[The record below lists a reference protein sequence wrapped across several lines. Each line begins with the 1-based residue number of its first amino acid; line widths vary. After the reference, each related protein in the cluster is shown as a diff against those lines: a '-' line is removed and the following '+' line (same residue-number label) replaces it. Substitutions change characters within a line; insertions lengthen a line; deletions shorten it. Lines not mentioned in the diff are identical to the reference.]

1 MATTFTWTITQMD
14 CLPHTADGPDYVV
27 TAHWQCVGVD
37 GNYNGRVYSTCGFA
51 VDKSESDF
59 VPYADLTQ
67 DMVLGWMWESGVD
80 KGATEVAVQKQIDNQ
95 INPPVVTPPLPW
107 AAA

>member
-1 MATTFTWTITQMD
+1 MATTITWTISQLD
-14 CLPHTADGPDYVV
+14 CLPKTADGPDYVV
-27 TAHWQCVGVD
+27 TAHWSCTGVD
-37 GNYNGRVYSTCGFA
+37 GQYSGNVYNTCGFE

-80 KGATEVAVQKQIDNQ
+80 KDATEAAVQKQIDDSK
-95 INPPVVTPPLPW
+95 NPPIVNPPLPW
-107 AAA
+107 SN